1 MSIILMINFILKVIV
16 MHVELTVRICMVQI
30 MNPEV
35 TLNEINKTLY
45 GTNMIQSKI
54 TYKTFLLILV
64 KNDVQ
69 NTIKH
74 TKTNTKHFSLL
85 YMGL

>member
-54 TYKTFLLILV
+54 TYKTF
-64 KNDVQ
+64 
-69 NTIKH
+69 
-74 TKTNTKHFSLL
+74 
-85 YMGL
+85 